1 MAATRAT
8 APRSCSRYSRSF
20 FKPFL
25 HLADSRILVDE
36 TGTAKQPR
44 ISSPADK
51 KLSGNAHQ
59 GDQPRCISKPIKE
72 LRSGVGTP
80 PRPQQTF
87 REPYRGSQQLPGLPG
102 GDLHSRPGALPFQ
115 GRFGL
120 PEPRFQEPCV
130 YPDSKREYEGPSGQ
144 PT

>member
-8 APRSCSRYSRSF
+8 APRSCSRYSRNF

-25 HLADSRILVDE
+25 HLADSGILVDE
-36 TGTAKQPR
+36 TGTAKQPG

-51 KLSGNAHQ
+51 KLSENAHQ
-59 GDQPRCISKPIKE
+59 GDQARCISKPVKGKE

-80 PRPQQTF
+80 PPPQQTF
-87 REPYRGSQQLPGLPG
+87 RGTHRGSQQLSGLPG
-102 GDLHSRPGALPFQ
+102 GDLHSRLGALPYQ

-130 YPDSKREYEGPSGQ
+130 CPDLKRGY
-144 PT
+144 